1 LGFSL
6 VGNSTTRVGG
16 STFVDLYS
24 SFLFLFYGDRNTFP
38 WEKKKKNCLF
48 LVVSDAGRHVLW
60 WFSVLFV
67 VAGEVAAAIEKKNN
81 KILLIDVW
89 VVETLICV
97 QHFESVVAVFE
108 VVGLFCIF
116 QQCSSE
122 VFFFFFSQ

>member
-1 LGFSL
+1 METGTHSR
-6 VGNSTTRVGG
+6 G
-16 STFVDLYS
+16 
-24 SFLFLFYGDRNTFP
+24 
-38 WEKKKKNCLF
+38 KKKKNCLF
-48 LVVSDAGRHVLW
+48 LVVNDAGRHVLW

-122 VFFFFFSQ
+122 FFFFFFPVAVFRRILLVNHVKKFVVCCW